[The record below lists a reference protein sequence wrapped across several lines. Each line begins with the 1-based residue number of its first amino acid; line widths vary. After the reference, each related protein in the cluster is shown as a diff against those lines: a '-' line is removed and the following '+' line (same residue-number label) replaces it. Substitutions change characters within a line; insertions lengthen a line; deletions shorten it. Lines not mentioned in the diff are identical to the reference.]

1 MKFLCSVW
9 VDGKAIDALPPA
21 ERQALDRGSLAN
33 DAALTASG
41 HLLAAAAL
49 QAPQTATTVRRRK
62 GRVSVTDGPFI
73 ETKEYLG
80 GFLLIEAANRD
91 EAVKIAGQ
99 TPVCG
104 YGAIE
109 VRPIHEFPPQGGES

>member
-9 VDGKAIDALPPA
+9 VDGTAIDALPAA
-21 ERQALDRGSLAN
+21 EKQALDQGSLAN
-33 DAALTASG
+33 DAALMASG

-49 QAPQTATTVRRRK
+49 QSPKTATTVRRRR

-109 VRPIHEFPPQGGES
+109 VRPIYEIPQSDDKS